1 MTPLDY
7 GSGSEAYRAP
17 AWGAAG
23 AVVSIAD
30 APSLAQALRT
40 ARERSGRSVADLA
53 ETTRV
58 RKDYLL
64 ALEQAAWDR
73 LPARAFTVGY
83 VRAYAQALGLDEET
97 AADRYKAECPDRS
110 GPLVAPI
117 GSELEDVKPSSAPW
131 IAVVAVVVVAV
142 VGWNVFQHM
151 QTAHKP
157 KPTDIKS
164 PVAAEYY
171 QPGKPVMLGVAGPAP
186 EGQGLPP
193 PYVPPGL
200 EQQLGDAQ
208 AQVQPASLIA
218 AIPAGAAFNPSGPIY
233 GAEPAASSVIL
244 KVRKP
249 ASVVLRSPD
258 GVTVVFAKQLAAGEA
273 YRAPLQSGS
282 LVVDVSDPSAFE
294 VYCNGAYCG
303 GLQATVTP
311 LGQLNS
317 KAASL
322 AAQAE
327 AQAAAAAK
335 ANPTQAD
342 EAPPSNGSDTQPGA
356 GI

>member
-1 MTPLDY
+1 MTPLDS
-7 GSGSEAYRAP
+7 GSGSETYMTP

-30 APSLAQALRT
+30 APSLAHALKT
-40 ARERSGRSVADLA
+40 ARERSGRSLADLA

-83 VRAYAQALGLDEET
+83 VRAYAQALGLDDET

-110 GPLVAPI
+110 APLAAPI
-117 GSELEDVKPSSAPW
+117 GSELEDVKPRSAPW
-131 IAVVAVVVVAV
+131 VAGVAVVVVAV

-151 QTAHKP
+151 LNAPKP
-157 KPTDIKS
+157 KATDIRS
-164 PVAAEYY
+164 PARAEYY
-171 QPGKPVMLGVAGPAP
+171 QPGKPLALGVAGPAP

-193 PYVPPGL
+193 AYVPPGL

-208 AQVQPASLIA
+208 AQAQPASLAA

-233 GAEPAASSVIL
+233 GAEPSASAVTL
-244 KVRKP
+244 KARKP

-273 YRAPLQSGS
+273 YRAPLQSGN
-282 LVVDVSDPSAFE
+282 LVVDVSDPTAYE
-294 VYCNGAYCG
+294 LYCNGSYCG
-303 GLQATVTP
+303 GLQATVTA
-311 LGQLNS
+311 LGLLNS

-322 AAQAE
+322 AAQAA

-342 EAPPSNGSDTQPGA
+342 EAPPSDGGDTQPGP

>member
-1 MTPLDY
+1 MTPLDS
-7 GSGSEAYRAP
+7 GSGSEAYKSP

-23 AVVSIAD
+23 AFLSIAD
-30 APSLAQALRT
+30 APSLAFALKT
-40 ARERSGRSVADLA
+40 ARERSGRSLADLA
-53 ETTRV
+53 EATRV

-110 GPLVAPI
+110 APLAAPI
-117 GSELEDVKPSSAPW
+117 GSELEDVKPRSAPW
-131 IAVVAVVVVAV
+131 VMAVAAVVLAVI
-142 VGWNVFQHM
+142 GWNVFQHM
-151 QTAHKP
+151 QAAHRP
-157 KPTDIKS
+157 EPTDIKS
-164 PVAAEYY
+164 PVTAEYY

-208 AQVQPASLIA
+208 AQPASLTA
-218 AIPAGAAFNPSGPIY
+218 AVIPAGAAFNPSGPIY
-233 GAEPAASSVIL
+233 GAEPNASAVIL
-244 KVRKP
+244 KARKP
-249 ASVVLRSPD
+249 VSVVLRSPD
-258 GVTVVFAKQLAAGEA
+258 GMTVVFAKQLAAGEA
-273 YRAPLQSGS
+273 YRAPLQSGN
-282 LVVDVSDPSAFE
+282 LVVDVSDPAAFE
-294 VYCNGAYCG
+294 VYCNGSYCG
-303 GLQATVTP
+303 GLQATVTS

-322 AAQAE
+322 GAQAA

-342 EAPPSNGSDTQPGA
+342 EAPPSDGGDTQPGA

>member
-7 GSGSEAYRAP
+7 GSGSEAYRTP

-30 APSLAQALRT
+30 APSLAQALST
-40 ARERSGRSVADLA
+40 ARERSGRSLADLA

-110 GPLVAPI
+110 APLAAPI

-131 IAVVAVVVVAV
+131 IAAVAVVVVAV

-157 KPTDIKS
+157 QPTDIKS
-164 PVAAEYY
+164 PAVAEYY

-193 PYVPPGL
+193 AYVPPGL

-208 AQVQPASLIA
+208 AQVQSASLA

-233 GAEPAASSVIL
+233 GAEPDASAVIL

-273 YRAPLQSGS
+273 YRAPLQSGN

-294 VYCNGAYCG
+294 VYCNGSYCG
-303 GLQATVTP
+303 GLQATATP

-322 AAQAE
+322 ATQAA

-342 EAPPSNGSDTQPGA
+342 EAPPTDGPDTQPGA